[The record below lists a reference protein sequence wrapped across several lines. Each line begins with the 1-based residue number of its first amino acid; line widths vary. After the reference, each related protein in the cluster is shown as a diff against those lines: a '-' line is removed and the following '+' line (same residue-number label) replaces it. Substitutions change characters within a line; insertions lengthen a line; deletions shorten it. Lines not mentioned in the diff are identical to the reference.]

1 MTAKLEMY
9 RRLNNALIIA
19 VAVSLGWITFE
30 VNSSTKQNNPIFFL
44 CKQEPEFIQ
53 LLLLSSLSLLQNCTF
68 QHLSLVNTS
77 QFELSIAQP

>member
-30 VNSSTKQNNPIFFL
+30 VNHTKQLGHPLFFVQARVRIHSTTIPAQSVTAL
-44 CKQEPEFIQ
+44 ESYRRSASV
-53 LLLLSSLSLLQNCTF
+53 LSK
-68 QHLSLVNTS
+68 VD
-77 QFELSIAQP
+77 

>member
-30 VNSSTKQNNPIFFL
+30 VNTSTKQNKPPYF
-44 CKQEPEFIQ
+44 
-53 LLLLSSLSLLQNCTF
+53 
-68 QHLSLVNTS
+68 V
-77 QFELSIAQP
+77 

>member
-30 VNSSTKQNNPIFFL
+30 VNNTKQLGHPLFCVSKSAN
-44 CKQEPEFIQ
+44 
-53 LLLLSSLSLLQNCTF
+53 
-68 QHLSLVNTS
+68 
-77 QFELSIAQP
+77 

>member
-30 VNSSTKQNNPIFFL
+30 VNHTKQLGHPLFF
-44 CKQEPEFIQ
+44 CVSKSANSFNHH
-53 LLLLSSLSLLQNCTF
+53 SCTVGHCF
-68 QHLSLVNTS
+68 RIVPSFSVCS
-77 QFELSIAQP
+77 

>member
-30 VNSSTKQNNPIFFL
+30 VNTSTNPFFL
-44 CKQEPEFIQ
+44 CEQEAGFIQ
-53 LLLLSSLSLLQNCTF
+53 LLLLSSLSHSRIVPF
-68 QHLSLVNTS
+68 
-77 QFELSIAQP
+77 SI

>member
-30 VNSSTKQNNPIFFL
+30 VKPQPSFLFCVST
-44 CKQEPEFIQ
+44 
-53 LLLLSSLSLLQNCTF
+53 SLN
-68 QHLSLVNTS
+68 
-77 QFELSIAQP
+77 

>member
-30 VNSSTKQNNPIFFL
+30 VNSSTKQNNLLFL

-68 QHLSLVNTS
+68 QHLILVNTS

>member
-30 VNSSTKQNNPIFFL
+30 VNTSTNPFF
-44 CKQEPEFIQ
+44 F
-53 LLLLSSLSLLQNCTF
+53 
-68 QHLSLVNTS
+68 V
-77 QFELSIAQP
+77 

>member
-30 VNSSTKQNNPIFFL
+30 VNHTKQLGHPLF
-44 CKQEPEFIQ
+44 CKQECELIQ
-53 LLLLSSLSLLQNCTF
+53 PPFLPSRSLL
-68 QHLSLVNTS
+68 
-77 QFELSIAQP
+77 

>member
-30 VNSSTKQNNPIFFL
+30 VNSSTKQNNLLFL

-53 LLLLSSLSLLQNCTF
+53 LLLLSNLSLL
-68 QHLSLVNTS
+68 
-77 QFELSIAQP
+77 

>member
-30 VNSSTKQNNPIFFL
+30 VNHTKQLGHPLFF
-44 CKQEPEFIQ
+44 
-53 LLLLSSLSLLQNCTF
+53 
-68 QHLSLVNTS
+68 V
-77 QFELSIAQP
+77 